1 MLHPSIQ
8 LRRRSLL
15 GLGLC
20 LTGLVAPGTLL
31 AVEWHSDL
39 ATARAEARDRG
50 LPLLIHVY
58 SRNCG
63 PCRTMEH
70 EVFSSP
76 AFEQATSQQF
86 VLVKLDTGR
95 QRAEA
100 ERLGVTSL
108 PSDLVMSPDGRI
120 VFRREGFQSG
130 GGTSYLNSLA
140 RYRGQ
145 PAARTE
151 PLLAGTGSLPARPER
166 SPPDRSPP
174 DQFSPERTNLG
185 RTPSAGGPA
194 SGGATRSASGST
206 VGSPQGV
213 AASQPG
219 GEGRPAR
226 LTSGTSRPM
235 TNQSAD
241 SEGWLPPVRQG
252 AIPETRP
259 AASTGGLAGQG
270 LTDPQ
275 WGLEGYCPVTL
286 KLAGRWQAGSEEFV
300 ARFEGRQYK
309 LADRAALEA
318 FQRDPATH
326 APQAGGADLVVFE
339 SSGRS
344 VPGSTQF
351 AAYFNGQ
358 LYLFA
363 SRESRTAFQRNPA
376 RYARGREGALRM
388 QFERLAATSPAG
400 AL

>member
-1 MLHPSIQ
+1 MLHTFIQ

-20 LTGLVAPGTLL
+20 LTGLVAPGSLL

-50 LPLLIHVY
+50 LPLLIHFY

-70 EVFSSP
+70 EVFSAP

-86 VLVKLDTGR
+86 VLVKIDTMR

-108 PSDLVMSPDGRI
+108 PSDLVMAPDGRI
-120 VFRREGFQSG
+120 VFRREGFASG
-130 GGTSYLNSLA
+130 GGSAYLASLA
-140 RYRGQ
+140 RHRGQ
-145 PAARTE
+145 PTSPNE
-151 PLLAGTGSLPARPER
+151 PQVAGTGALPARPER
-166 SPPDRSPP
+166 TVSDRTVS
-174 DQFSPERTNLG
+174 ERSVGERSHLG
-185 RTPSAGGPA
+185 RPPMAGSPA
-194 SGGATRSASGST
+194 SGAT
-206 VGSPQGV
+206 
-213 AASQPG
+213 SQPG
-219 GEGRPAR
+219 SRAADADPQGLAATQPRGDGNSNR
-226 LTSGTSRPM
+226 LTPGTSRPAS
-235 TNQSAD
+235 NRGSD
-241 SEGWLPPVRQG
+241 SEVWLPPVRQG
-252 AIPETRP
+252 ATPKTRP
-259 AASTGGLAGQG
+259 TTSSVSLAGHG

-286 KLAGRWQAGSEEFV
+286 KLSGRWQAGSEEFV

-309 LADRAALEA
+309 LADRAALDT

-388 QFERLAATSPAG
+388 QFERLAATSPTA
-400 AL
+400 AR